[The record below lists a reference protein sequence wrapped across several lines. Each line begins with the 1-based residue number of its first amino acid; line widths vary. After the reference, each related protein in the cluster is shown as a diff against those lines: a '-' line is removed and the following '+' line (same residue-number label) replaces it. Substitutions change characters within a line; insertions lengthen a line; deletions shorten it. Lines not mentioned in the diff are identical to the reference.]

1 MTSFIEYLKESSDCL
16 YIYDRNF
23 SVYGLENKERYL
35 IVVKDGWVLP
45 GEWNGLD
52 NSIYQIIELKNWF
65 ELVLSGALLPWECA
79 CLNKKY
85 VIKEHVKLMMT
96 TKPLELRKNLDQEK
110 AKLDASNTTDLME
123 YWEFIKNIRFAIQII
138 QNHKIVNFKEAAADF
153 SILNNIES
161 EQTPKEYSESVF
173 NQLKTLTDGMLKKE
187 LLEKIKTKYND
198 TNVYF

>member
-1 MTSFIEYLKESSDCL
+1 
-16 YIYDRNF
+16 
-23 SVYGLENKERYL
+23 
-35 IVVKDGWVLP
+35 
-45 GEWNGLD
+45 
-52 NSIYQIIELKNWF
+52 
-65 ELVLSGALLPWECA
+65 
-79 CLNKKY
+79 
-85 VIKEHVKLMMT
+85 MMT

-123 YWEFIKNIRFAIQII
+123 YWEFIKNIRFAVQII

-161 EQTPKEYSESVF
+161 EQTPKEYSEFVF